1 MSVRLT
7 SSRLSVSAAMR
18 VLGGDE
24 LGGVVVFAGRV
35 RPDPTPRGRVWALD
49 YEAHRPLALAA
60 LTELERTARRRFGL
74 GKVVLWHRL
83 GPVPVGAPSVIVGA
97 AAGHRAAAFAG
108 TRYLIEQLKAK
119 APIWKRER
127 ARPARR
133 RRPRPG
139 GRGGR

>member
-7 SSRLSVSAAMR
+7 RNRLSVSAALR
-18 VLGGDE
+18 ELGGDE

-35 RPDPTPRGRVWALD
+35 RPDRTPGGRVSVLD

-60 LTELERTARRRFGL
+60 LAELERTARRRFGL
-74 GKVVLWHRL
+74 GRVVLWHRL
-83 GPVPVGAPSVIVGA
+83 GPVPVGAPSVVVGA

-108 TRYLIEQLKAK
+108 ARYLIEQLKAK
-119 APIWKRER
+119 VPIWKAER

-139 GRGGR
+139 GPAGR